1 MVSGIMIKE
10 VISMKKNNLKI
21 LSEISQ
27 DMCNKMVAYQTQEK
41 DVIILPRSFLDTW
54 QREIFK
60 IVADE
65 VKNENH

>member
-1 MVSGIMIKE
+1 
-10 VISMKKNNLKI
+10 MKSENLKC

-27 DMCNKMVAYQTQEK
+27 DICNKMIAYQSQDK
-41 DVIILPRSFLDTW
+41 DTVILPKTFLNTW

-65 VKNENH
+65 VKEDNH

>member
-1 MVSGIMIKE
+1 
-10 VISMKKNNLKI
+10 MKSKNLKC

-27 DMCNKMVAYQTQEK
+27 DICNKMISYQSQDEK
-41 DVIILPRSFLDTW
+41 IVILPKTFLDTW

-65 VKNENH
+65 VKKDSH